1 MTEHTESYNTISKE
15 DRARIEEFALGGI
28 DAALEFADLHD
39 LPPSRMLAGI
49 SCIFWSYL
57 LMIST
62 KEGALVNI
70 DNALK
75 SMHQA
80 ADETRNKFRQLEWAE
95 RMTHGETGH
104 A

>member
-1 MTEHTESYNTISKE
+1 MAEGTETYGAISKE
-15 DRARIEEFALGGI
+15 DRSRIEEFALDGI
-28 DAALEFADLHD
+28 SAALHFSDLHD
-39 LPPSRMLAGI
+39 LRPSCMLIAI
-49 SCIFWSYL
+49 SSVFWSYL

-62 KEGALVNI
+62 KEGALINI

-80 ADETRNKFRQLEWAE
+80 ADEARNKFMELEWAE
-95 RMTHGETGH
+95 KMTHGQEGN

>member
-1 MTEHTESYNTISKE
+1 MTKEPETYGAISKE
-15 DRARIEEFALGGI
+15 DRAKIEEFALDGI
-28 DAALEFADLHD
+28 QAALHFGDLHD
-39 LPPSRMLAGI
+39 LRPSCMLVAI
-49 SCIFWSYL
+49 SSVFWSYL

-80 ADETRNKFRQLEWAE
+80 ADETRNKFRELEWAE
-95 RMTHGETGH
+95 RMTHGETGR